1 MTTDAPLWTP
11 SPQRVAD
18 ANITRFRLQLSER
31 GAVNAEGYEA
41 LYAWSVKQP
50 ECFWKAAWDFFDI
63 RGTRGDRIADRPFD
77 MRPGAHFFPDATL
90 NFTDN
95 LLRRSDDAPAIVA
108 IDERGAVRTL
118 SWGGLTR
125 DVAAFARALR
135 AEGIGPGDRVAGFLP
150 NIPETIVAALGSA
163 AVGAVW
169 SSCSPDFGV
178 QGVLDRF
185 GQIDPKLFVA
195 ANGYYYGRRTFTCT
209 DRTREIVAAL
219 PTVERVVV
227 VPHADVEDCG
237 PGTDVPHGIAWETFV
252 APHRGAPLECEP
264 LPFNHPLYVM
274 YSSGTTGVPKCIVHG
289 AGGTLIQHL
298 KEHRLHCDIK
308 PNDRVFY
315 FTTCGWM
322 MWNWLVSVLASSA
335 TIVLYDGS
343 PMHRDGTVLFD
354 LADRTDMTL
363 FGTSAKYIDA
373 VAKAG
378 LRPMETHSLWSL
390 RTMTSTGSPLAP
402 DSFDF
407 VYEHIKR
414 DIHLASISG
423 GTDIISCFVG
433 GNPAAPVWRG
443 EIQARALGMNVQVF
457 DDAGRA
463 IREQPGELVCTQ
475 PFPSMP
481 VEFWN
486 DPEGRKYRAAYFEGF
501 PGVWTH
507 GDWVELTAHDGVV
520 IYGRSDAVLNPGGVR
535 IGTAEI
541 YRQVEQLPEIVESLA
556 IGQHWNGDERIVLFV
571 RLRDGLQLD
580 QEISERIRHRIRQNT
595 TPRHVPARIVQV
607 TDIPRTRSGKI
618 VELAVRDVVHG
629 REVKNKEALANA
641 EALEQFRNRPEL
653 RT

>member
-1 MTTDAPLWTP
+1 MTSSPLWTP
-11 SPQRVAD
+11 SPTRVAE
-18 ANITRFRLQLSER
+18 ANLTRFRAHLRAR
-31 GAVNAEGYEA
+31 GVDLDAYGD
-41 LYAWSVKQP
+41 LYAWSLREP
-50 ECFWKAAWDFFDI
+50 ERFWSESWDFFGI
-63 RGTRGDRIADRPFD
+63 RGSRGRRVADRPFD
-77 MRPGAHFFPDATL
+77 MRPGAHYFPDATL
-90 NFTDN
+90 NFTENVLTRVGDG
-95 LLRRSDDAPAIVA
+95 AAIIA
-108 IDERGAVRTL
+108 TDERGHFRTL
-118 SWGGLTR
+118 SWD
-125 DVAAFARALR
+125 DVRRETAAFARALR
-135 AEGIGPGDRVAGFLP
+135 AAGVSPGDRVAGFIP
-150 NIPETIVAALGSA
+150 NIAEGVVAALGSA

-185 GQIDPKLFVA
+185 GQIEPKVLVS
-195 ANGYYYGRRTFTCT
+195 ANGYYYGGRLFTCS
-209 DRTREIVAAL
+209 DRTREIVPAL
-219 PTVERVVV
+219 PSIERVVV
-227 VPHADVEDCG
+227 VPHADVSGCG
-237 PGTDVPHGIAWETFV
+237 SGTDVPRAVVWEDFTG
-252 APHRGAPLECEP
+252 PHRGAALECDA
-264 LPFNHPLYVM
+264 LPFNHPLYVL

-298 KEHRLHCDIK
+298 KEHQLHCDIK
-308 PNDRVFY
+308 PGDRVFY

-335 TIVLYDGS
+335 TILLYDGS
-343 PMHRDGTVLFD
+343 PMHDDGAVLFD
-354 LADRTDMTL
+354 LADRTGMTL
-363 FGTSAKYIDA
+363 FGTSAKFIDA

-378 LRPMETHSLWSL
+378 LRPIETHTLAPL

-407 VYEHIKR
+407 VYSGIKH

-433 GNPAAPVWRG
+433 GNPTGPVWRG

-457 DDAGRA
+457 DDRGEPV
-463 IREQPGELVCTQ
+463 REQKGELVCAQ

-481 VEFWN
+481 VAFWN
-486 DPEGRKYRAAYFEGF
+486 DPDGRKYRAAYFERF

-507 GDWVELTAHDGVV
+507 GDYIELTVHDGVI

-541 YRQVEQLPEIVESLA
+541 YRQVEQLPDIVESLA
-556 IGQHWNGDERIVLFV
+556 IGQQWNGDERIVLFV
-571 RLRDGLQLD
+571 RVRGDAPLDDALR
-580 QEISERIRHRIRQNT
+580 ERIRSRIKANA

-629 REVKNKEALANA
+629 REVKNMEALANPD
-641 EALEQFRNRPEL
+641 ALDQFRDRPEL